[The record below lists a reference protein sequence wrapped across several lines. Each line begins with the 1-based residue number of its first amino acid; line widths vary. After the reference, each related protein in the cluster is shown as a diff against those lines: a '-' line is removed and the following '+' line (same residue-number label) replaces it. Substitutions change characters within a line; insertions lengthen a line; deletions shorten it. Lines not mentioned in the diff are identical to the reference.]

1 MAEEKFRVLIVGTGG
16 VGTMSAYALMQGG
29 KADVTAVMRSNYDA
43 AVKNGISIDSIQYG
57 HDIKGF
63 RPTHSKLS
71 STTISTKPRDRKSS
85 PSTVVKAV
93 PNVEKEGLKPFDFI
107 LVTTKNIPDVSP
119 TVADI
124 IEPAVT
130 PGKTA
135 IVLSQNGLNIEK
147 PIIPRFPQTPIISS
161 VSTVGATER
170 AAADIFHD
178 DDDAQKIGAFQNQSV
193 PQETAEEAANT
204 YINIYNPSGKL
215 DVVYDADVQRAR
227 WRKLL
232 YNGSF
237 NPIATILRMDTRRMR
252 QSRHIVDDLV
262 LPIMFEVLAAAR
274 ACGVTGLT
282 DDLPGKVLLND
293 DMRFEFKP
301 SMCQDIEKGN
311 LFEMEN
317 IVGEPLREGEARGVA
332 MPTLRTVYGLL
343 KGLQLQG
350 KERKGLWEPRFT
362 EDNPYK

>member
-1 MAEEKFRVLIVGTGG
+1 MAQKARVLIVGTGG

-63 RPTHSKLS
+63 RPTN
-71 STTISTKPRDRKSS
+71 I
-85 PSTVVKAV
+85 VKTV
-93 PNVEKEGLKPFDFI
+93 PNVEKEGIQPFDFI
-107 LVTTKNIPDVSP
+107 LVTTKNVPDVSP

-130 PGKTA
+130 PGKTV

-147 PIIPRFPQTPIISS
+147 PIIPRFPGNPIISS

-170 AAADIFHD
+170 APADIFHD
-178 DDDAQKIGAFQNQSV
+178 DDDSQKIGAFQNQLV
-193 PQETAEEAANT
+193 PQNIAEEAAKN
-204 YINIYNPSGKL
+204 YISIYNPDGKL
-215 DVVYDADVQRAR
+215 DLVYDPDVKRAR

-252 QSRHIVDDLV
+252 MSQHIVDDLI

-274 ACGVTGLT
+274 ACGVTELT
-282 DDLPGKVLLND
+282 DDLPGKILLND
-293 DMRFEFKP
+293 DMQFEFKP

-332 MPTLRTVYGLL
+332 MPTLRTIYGLL
-343 KGLQLQG
+343 KGLQLQV
-350 KERKGLWEPRFT
+350 KESKGLWEPKFRP
-362 EDNPYK
+362 DNPYK

>member
-1 MAEEKFRVLIVGTGG
+1 
-16 VGTMSAYALMQGG
+16 MSAYALMQAG

-57 HDIKGF
+57 HEIKGF
-63 RPTHSKLS
+63 RPT
-71 STTISTKPRDRKSS
+71 TIVKS
-85 PSTVVKAV
+85 V
-93 PNVEKEGLKPFDFI
+93 PNVAKEGLKPFDFI

-147 PIIPRFPQTPIISS
+147 PIIPRFPHNPVISS

-170 AAADIFHD
+170 AYADIFHD
-178 DDDAQKIGAFQNQSV
+178 DPDAQKIGPFQNQSV
-193 PQETAEEAANT
+193 PQQIAEDAAKN
-204 YINIYNPSGKL
+204 YINIYNPNGKL
-215 DVVYDADVQRAR
+215 EVVYDADVQRAR

-252 QSRHIVDDLV
+252 MSGHVIDDLI

-274 ACGVTGLT
+274 ACGVTELT
-282 DDLPGKVLLND
+282 DDLPGKVIFND
-293 DMRFEFKP
+293 DMQFEFKP

-311 LFEMEN
+311 LFELEN
-317 IVGEPLREGEARGVA
+317 IVGEPLREGEAHGVA
-332 MPTLRTVYGLL
+332 MPTLRTVYGIL
-343 KGLQLQG
+343 KGLQLQV
-350 KERKGLWEPRFT
+350 KESKGLWEPKFT
-362 EDNPYK
+362 SDNPYK